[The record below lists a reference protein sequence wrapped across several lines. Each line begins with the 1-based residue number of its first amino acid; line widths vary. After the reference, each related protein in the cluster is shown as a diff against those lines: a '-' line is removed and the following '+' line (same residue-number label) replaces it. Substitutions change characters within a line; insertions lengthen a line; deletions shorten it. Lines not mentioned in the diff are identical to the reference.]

1 MIERITALL
10 LLLGAQDPKVQE
22 TFPIYACISVP
33 PGESTPERY
42 RELADAG
49 FAMSLTGFPNL
60 AEAIKALDAARG
72 TGVTLFITCPELK
85 RDTVA
90 TVRKLAGHPALAGYH
105 LQDEP
110 SAADFPALAA
120 WQKTIQGIDPAH
132 PCYVNLNPIYAGPKH
147 LGTDTYQE
155 HVEQFVRIVQPPFIS
170 FDNYPTSFGKLD
182 PKVFTNLEIIS
193 AAARG
198 AGKPFWGFYQSVVW
212 GKMPPRTLAHLRL
225 ESFGNL
231 VYGAQCIQAF
241 TYWMPGFPDHRD
253 APIGLD
259 GKRTHVYDLV
269 KRINGE
275 IRAWSR
281 VFKDAQVLDVSHAGP
296 ALPPGT
302 RSFAAKLGVSGLDV
316 GSGAAVVSFLKKG
329 DGTFVALLNKDLQGT
344 LALKIRFD
352 DPGKVL
358 DVRKDGVDR
367 PVGGP
372 EFILEPGDLQVFRL
386 PFLEAGSPEQRVFST
401 LAGSRSGHADG
412 RGVEAR
418 FASPEGIAVDSKGN
432 VYVTEYAN
440 STVRRISP
448 DGGAVTL
455 GGRPGASGW
464 KDGPGGEALFS
475 HPHGLAVSADLT
487 VYVSDMKNHAI
498 RRISPSG
505 DVSTV
510 AGKAG
515 EPGTADGPGEAA
527 RFCQPEGVAVEA
539 DGTLYVADTYN
550 FTVRKI
556 SRSGAVTTLAGK
568 AGSPGDADGKG
579 SEARFNMPLGVA
591 VDGSGIVFVVD
602 ADYDG
607 KPTGNCTVR
616 RISPDGTVTT
626 IAGQAGVSGAADGPG
641 PAARF
646 TKPVGIAATRNGTLY
661 IADTGAHTIRRIS
674 PQGEVSTVGGAF
686 RKQGSADGVASAARF
701 HTPQAVAVGDDGTLY
716 VADTFNHRIRKG
728 VLQERR

>member
-1 MIERITALL
+1 MMTAGITALL
-10 LLLGAQDPKVQE
+10 LLLGAQDPAVQE
-22 TFPIYACISVP
+22 TIPVYACISVP
-33 PGESTPERY
+33 PGESTPDRY

-49 FAMSLTGFPNL
+49 FTMSLTGFPNV
-60 AEAIKALDAARG
+60 AEAIKALDAAKG
-72 TGVTLFITCPELK
+72 SGVTLFITCPELK
-85 RDTVA
+85 RDTVS
-90 TVRKLAGHPALAGYH
+90 TVRKLAGHPVLAGYH

-110 SAADFPALAA
+110 SAADFPGLAA

-132 PCYVNLNPIYAGPKH
+132 PCYVNLNPIHAGPKH
-147 LGTDTYQE
+147 LGTRTYQE
-155 HVEQFVRIVQPPFIS
+155 HVDQFVRIVQPPFIS

-182 PKVFTNLEIIS
+182 PNVFTNLEIIS
-193 AAARG
+193 AAARS

-212 GKMPPRTLAHLRL
+212 NKMPPRTLAHLRL

-259 GKRTHVYDLV
+259 GRRTRVYDLV
-269 KRINGE
+269 KTINGE

-281 VFKDAQVLDVSHAGP
+281 VFKNAAVLDVSHAGP
-296 ALPPGT
+296 ALPPGA
-302 RSFAAKLGVSGLDV
+302 RPFAAKLGVSGLDV
-316 GSGAAVVSFLKKG
+316 GAGGAVVSFLKKG
-329 DGTFVALLNKDLQGT
+329 GATFVALLNKDIQA
-344 LALKIRFD
+344 ALTFRIRFD

-358 DVRKDGVDR
+358 DVRKDGADR
-367 PVGGP
+367 PVGGS
-372 EFILEPGDLQVFRL
+372 EFVLEPGDMQVFQL
-386 PFLEAGSPEQRVFST
+386 PETLSSERRVFST

-412 RGVEAR
+412 KGVEAK

-440 STVRRISP
+440 STVRKIGP

-455 GGRPGASGW
+455 AGRPGVSGW
-464 KDGPGGEALFS
+464 KDGPGSEALFS
-475 HPHGLAVSADLT
+475 HPHGLAVSEDLT

-515 EPGTADGPGEAA
+515 EPGTADGPGDAA
-527 RFCQPEGVAVEA
+527 RFCQPEGVAVGS

-556 SRSGAVTTLAGK
+556 SKDGAVTTLAGK
-568 AGSPGDADGKG
+568 AGSPGDSDGKG
-579 SEARFNMPLGVA
+579 SAARFNMPLGVA
-591 VDGSGIVFVVD
+591 VDGSGHIFVVD

-646 TKPVGIAATRNGTLY
+646 TKPVGIAATRNGILY
-661 IADTGAHTIRRIS
+661 IADTGAQTIRRVS
-674 PQGEVSTVGGAF
+674 PLAEVITVGGAF
-686 RKQGSADGVASAARF
+686 GKPGNTDGVASAARF
-701 HTPQAVAVGDDGTLY
+701 NSAQAVAFGDNGTLY
-716 VADTFNHRIRKG
+716 VADTMNHRIRKG
-728 VLQERR
+728 VLQEPR